1 MDTIKVKDGKIYESQ
16 DVEIN
21 LPQLEIELEERQ
33 KSIDEQIANVN
44 ALKEKIEYIKSL
56 HQSKHRQFQPLGLV
70 LPLHIK
76 QYPLQILSLQC
87 KFYLLVL

>member
-21 LPQLEIELEERQ
+21 LPQLEIELEEIQ

-44 ALKEKIEYIKSL
+44 ALKEKIEYIKL
-56 HQSKHRQFQPLGLV
+56 
-70 LPLHIK
+70 
-76 QYPLQILSLQC
+76 LQ
-87 KFYLLVL
+87 KK

>member
-44 ALKEKIEYIKSL
+44 VLKEKIEYIKSL
-56 HQSKHRQFQPLGLV
+56 QK
-70 LPLHIK
+70 K
-76 QYPLQILSLQC
+76 
-87 KFYLLVL
+87 

>member
-56 HQSKHRQFQPLGLV
+56 QK
-70 LPLHIK
+70 K
-76 QYPLQILSLQC
+76 
-87 KFYLLVL
+87 

>member
-44 ALKEKIEYIKSL
+44 ALKEKIEYIKL
-56 HQSKHRQFQPLGLV
+56 
-70 LPLHIK
+70 
-76 QYPLQILSLQC
+76 LQ
-87 KFYLLVL
+87 KK